1 MSLTTDPDPSDG
13 CPAFI
18 PLEANPE
25 LMTTLIHKLGVSD
38 ALEIHDVYSLTEP
51 EMLAFIP
58 RPALALLLVFPI
70 SAVYE
75 SQRMAEDSLVD
86 EYKGK
91 GDTEPVLWWPQTIRN
106 ACGLMGLLHAVTNG
120 NARNFIE
127 EGSTLD
133 KVIKKSMPLDARG
146 RAKVL
151 ESTPELATAHKE
163 AATQGDTPAPAAE
176 DDVELHYVCFA
187 KGTDNGLWELDGRRK
202 GPIRRGDLDD
212 NEDVLSS
219 KGLALGALKFLEREG
234 ADLRFSAVA
243 LAGKRRSRIRIPY
256 VSAIAVT
263 SPNCCRKFFNVVNCS
278 LDWTDRLTWRSHS
291 AIEVEMDK
299 AELKPHLV
307 QLPTSRQRLSNR
319 ITKHHEYV
327 SIPFADTNA
336 NNPGIARWL
345 LRKGTEHT
353 GLVLGNDASGKTTF
367 LYKLLLGEIVQTIPT
382 IGFNV
387 ETLECPDGDKITLW
401 DIGGCDMIRPLTRH
415 YMLKD
420 RFVIFIQSCE
430 DLEPDRIEFSMEYLR
445 MAMEMMESFEAKN
458 LFILFN
464 KQDHLSPENA
474 ASIVRDLKSQ
484 IEKEIKPY
492 ENKLDIRILD
502 YPGLSALNGTHLHAA
517 MEEIRMAL
525 KPTKPTPNVKAE
537 IEQKVKG
544 PSEDDLV
551 NRIRQENAT
560 SVDAQ
565 TFWKRFLDGS
575 LESWD
580 HYTHLR
586 AGFFVLRDC
595 FARGVGVLG
604 CADEFMAHLNR
615 LREGDP
621 EKFRNTAHRTMTI
634 FWLQQ
639 IQVAAIEY
647 QANNSPG
654 KFPGQEKYADILF
667 SAPHL
672 MNSGLWRAYYT
683 KDSLFT
689 PQAKENWHL
698 PDIQPL
704 PTISQVTSRPPQK
717 ISGNDADRLPRF
729 AFSVVQK
736 TLSSQLRRG
745 GIVKQAFEALQ
756 SSTMRLRATDSS
768 IPPYSET
775 QAYFWIQIIHAYL
788 RSLQVQ
794 VSGSLTFEA
803 FKSLFDVKGDEW
815 RQYYSQSV
823 WESIPARMSF
833 VNPDKKALPNV
844 FGMPSQAR
852 MDMARTQMVNA
863 ISHRFAEPLDMPPR
877 EDLDFLA
884 AVLIDE
890 AKLMP
895 ESELNVASH
904 ASLLRYLFNRLSG
917 KSEGSAT
924 SRASST
930 AMEVAQRVGLTQS
943 MFWVQRV
950 QIEVARNKDVGG
962 FEEFVK
968 GNSYLAFEDLPFVYY
983 SPQLWESAEAR
994 GAYVPPDRRAVSSIV
1009 GGRM

>member
-243 LAGKRRSRIRIPY
+243 LAGPE
-256 VSAIAVT
+256 
-263 SPNCCRKFFNVVNCS
+263 SP
-278 LDWTDRLTWRSHS
+278 
-291 AIEVEMDK
+291 
-299 AELKPHLV
+299 
-307 QLPTSRQRLSNR
+307 
-319 ITKHHEYV
+319 
-327 SIPFADTNA
+327 SIM
-336 NNPGIARWL
+336 R
-345 LRKGTEHT
+345 
-353 GLVLGNDASGKTTF
+353 
-367 LYKLLLGEIVQTIPT
+367 
-382 IGFNV
+382 
-387 ETLECPDGDKITLW
+387 
-401 DIGGCDMIRPLTRH
+401 CDMIRPLTQH

-621 EKFRNTAHRTMTI
+621 ERFRNTAHRTMTI

>member
-243 LAGKRRSRIRIPY
+243 LAG
-256 VSAIAVT
+256 
-263 SPNCCRKFFNVVNCS
+263 
-278 LDWTDRLTWRSHS
+278 
-291 AIEVEMDK
+291 
-299 AELKPHLV
+299 
-307 QLPTSRQRLSNR
+307 

-621 EKFRNTAHRTMTI
+621 ERFRNTAHRTMTI

>member
-1 MSLTTDPDPSDG
+1 
-13 CPAFI
+13 
-18 PLEANPE
+18 
-25 LMTTLIHKLGVSD
+25 
-38 ALEIHDVYSLTEP
+38 
-51 EMLAFIP
+51 
-58 RPALALLLVFPI
+58 
-70 SAVYE
+70 
-75 SQRMAEDSLVD
+75 
-86 EYKGK
+86 
-91 GDTEPVLWWPQTIRN
+91 
-106 ACGLMGLLHAVTNG
+106 
-120 NARNFIE
+120 
-127 EGSTLD
+127 
-133 KVIKKSMPLDARG
+133 
-146 RAKVL
+146 
-151 ESTPELATAHKE
+151 
-163 AATQGDTPAPAAE
+163 
-176 DDVELHYVCFA
+176 
-187 KGTDNGLWELDGRRK
+187 
-202 GPIRRGDLDD
+202 
-212 NEDVLSS
+212 
-219 KGLALGALKFLEREG
+219 
-234 ADLRFSAVA
+234 
-243 LAGKRRSRIRIPY
+243 
-256 VSAIAVT
+256 
-263 SPNCCRKFFNVVNCS
+263 
-278 LDWTDRLTWRSHS
+278 
-291 AIEVEMDK
+291 
-299 AELKPHLV
+299 
-307 QLPTSRQRLSNR
+307 
-319 ITKHHEYV
+319 
-327 SIPFADTNA
+327 
-336 NNPGIARWL
+336 
-345 LRKGTEHT
+345 
-353 GLVLGNDASGKTTF
+353 
-367 LYKLLLGEIVQTIPT
+367 
-382 IGFNV
+382 
-387 ETLECPDGDKITLW
+387 
-401 DIGGCDMIRPLTRH
+401 MIRPLTRH

-420 RFVIFIQSCE
+420 RFVIFIQSCG
-430 DLEPDRIEFSMEYLR
+430 DLDPDRIEFSMEYLR

-464 KQDHLSPENA
+464 KQDLLSQEDAANA
-474 ASIVRDLKSQ
+474 VRDLRSQ

-502 YPGLSALNGTHLHAA
+502 YPGLSASSGTHLHAA

-525 KPTKPTPNVKAE
+525 KPTKQTRNVKAE

-544 PSEDDLV
+544 PSEDELV

-595 FARGVGVLG
+595 FARGVGLLE

-615 LREGDP
+615 LREGNP
-621 EKFRNTAHRTMTI
+621 ERFRNTAH
-634 FWLQQ
+634 
-639 IQVAAIEY
+639 
-647 QANNSPG
+647 
-654 KFPGQEKYADILF
+654 
-667 SAPHL
+667 
-672 MNSGLWRAYYT
+672 
-683 KDSLFT
+683 
-689 PQAKENWHL
+689 
-698 PDIQPL
+698 
-704 PTISQVTSRPPQK
+704 SQVTARPPQK

-745 GIVKQAFEALQ
+745 GIVKQALEALQ

-788 RSLQVQ
+788 GSLQAQ

-803 FKSLFDVKGDEW
+803 FKSLFDVTGDEW

-833 VNPDKKALPNV
+833 ANPDKKALPNI
-844 FGMPSQAR
+844 FGVPSQAR
-852 MDMARTQMVNA
+852 MDIARTQMVNA

-904 ASLLRYLFNRLSG
+904 ASLLRFLFNRLSG
-917 KSEGSAT
+917 KSEGSPT

-930 AMEVAQRVGLTQS
+930 ALEVAQRVGLTQS

-968 GNSYLAFEDLPFVYY
+968 GSSYLAFEDLPFVYY

-1009 GGRM
+1009 AGKM

>member
-1 MSLTTDPDPSDG
+1 M
-13 CPAFI
+13 
-18 PLEANPE
+18 
-25 LMTTLIHKLGVSD
+25 K
-38 ALEIHDVYSLTEP
+38 
-51 EMLAFIP
+51 
-58 RPALALLLVFPI
+58 
-70 SAVYE
+70 
-75 SQRMAEDSLVD
+75 
-86 EYKGK
+86 
-91 GDTEPVLWWPQTIRN
+91 
-106 ACGLMGLLHAVTNG
+106 
-120 NARNFIE
+120 
-127 EGSTLD
+127 
-133 KVIKKSMPLDARG
+133 
-146 RAKVL
+146 
-151 ESTPELATAHKE
+151 
-163 AATQGDTPAPAAE
+163 
-176 DDVELHYVCFA
+176 
-187 KGTDNGLWELDGRRK
+187 
-202 GPIRRGDLDD
+202 
-212 NEDVLSS
+212 
-219 KGLALGALKFLEREG
+219 
-234 ADLRFSAVA
+234 
-243 LAGKRRSRIRIPY
+243 
-256 VSAIAVT
+256 
-263 SPNCCRKFFNVVNCS
+263 
-278 LDWTDRLTWRSHS
+278 
-291 AIEVEMDK
+291 
-299 AELKPHLV
+299 
-307 QLPTSRQRLSNR
+307 
-319 ITKHHEYV
+319 
-327 SIPFADTNA
+327 
-336 NNPGIARWL
+336 IARWL

-387 ETLECPDGDKITLW
+387 ETLECVDGDKITLW

-430 DLEPDRIEFSMEYLR
+430 DLHPDRIEFSMEYLR

-464 KQDHLSPENA
+464 KQDLLSPEDAANA
-474 ASIVRDLKSQ
+474 VRDLKSQ

-492 ENKLDIRILD
+492 KNKLDIRILD

-525 KPTKPTPNVKAE
+525 KPAKPTPNVKAE

-544 PSEDDLV
+544 PSEDELI

-595 FARGVGVLG
+595 FARGVGLLE
-604 CADEFMAHLNR
+604 CADEFMTHLNR
-615 LREGDP
+615 LREGNP
-621 EKFRNTAHRTMTI
+621 ERFRNTAHRTMTI
-634 FWLQQ
+634 FWLHQ

-654 KFPGQEKYADILF
+654 KFPEQEEYADILF

-672 MNSGLWRAYYT
+672 MNSGLWRVYYT
-683 KDSLFT
+683 EDSLFT

-745 GIVKQAFEALQ
+745 GIVKQALEALQ
-756 SSTMRLRATDSS
+756 SSTMRLRASDSS

-788 RSLQVQ
+788 GSLQAQ

-803 FKSLFDVKGDEW
+803 FKPLFDVTGDEW

-833 VNPDKKALPNV
+833 VNPDKKALPNI
-844 FGMPSQAR
+844 FGVPSQAR
-852 MDMARTQMVNA
+852 MDIARTQMVNA

-904 ASLLRYLFNRLSG
+904 ASLLRFLFNRLSG
-917 KSEGSAT
+917 KSGGSPT

-930 AMEVAQRVGLTQS
+930 ALEVAQRVGLTQS

-968 GNSYLAFEDLPFVYY
+968 GGSYLAFEDLPFVYY

-1009 GGRM
+1009 AGKM

>member
-243 LAGKRRSRIRIPY
+243 LAGPE
-256 VSAIAVT
+256 
-263 SPNCCRKFFNVVNCS
+263 SP
-278 LDWTDRLTWRSHS
+278 
-291 AIEVEMDK
+291 
-299 AELKPHLV
+299 
-307 QLPTSRQRLSNR
+307 
-319 ITKHHEYV
+319 
-327 SIPFADTNA
+327 SIM
-336 NNPGIARWL
+336 R
-345 LRKGTEHT
+345 
-353 GLVLGNDASGKTTF
+353 
-367 LYKLLLGEIVQTIPT
+367 
-382 IGFNV
+382 
-387 ETLECPDGDKITLW
+387 
-401 DIGGCDMIRPLTRH
+401 CDMIRPLTRH

-544 PSEDDLV
+544 PSEYDLV

-560 SVDAQ
+560 SVDTQ

-595 FARGVGVLG
+595 FARGVGILE

-615 LREGDP
+615 LREGNP
-621 EKFRNTAHRTMTI
+621 ERFRNTAHRTMTI

-654 KFPGQEKYADILF
+654 KFPGQEEYADILF

-736 TLSSQLRRG
+736 TISSQLRRG

-788 RSLQVQ
+788 GSLQVQ

-803 FKSLFDVKGDEW
+803 FKSLFDVTGDEW

-904 ASLLRYLFNRLSG
+904 ASLLRCLFNRLSG

>member
-243 LAGKRRSRIRIPY
+243 LAG
-256 VSAIAVT
+256 
-263 SPNCCRKFFNVVNCS
+263 
-278 LDWTDRLTWRSHS
+278 
-291 AIEVEMDK
+291 
-299 AELKPHLV
+299 
-307 QLPTSRQRLSNR
+307 

-327 SIPFADTNA
+327 SIPFAGTNA

-544 PSEDDLV
+544 PSEYDLV

-595 FARGVGVLG
+595 SARGVGLLE

-615 LREGDP
+615 LREGNP
-621 EKFRNTAHRTMTI
+621 ERFRNTAHRTMTI

-654 KFPGQEKYADILF
+654 KFPGQEEYADILF

-794 VSGSLTFEA
+794 VSGNLTFEA
-803 FKSLFDVKGDEW
+803 FKSLFDVTGDEW

-917 KSEGSAT
+917 KSEGNAT